1 MERQEYVDAALEAG
15 DHAGFYAGFCKPY
28 ELKCVYIFQVLGNR
42 QGDAVGSI
50 SSKAVVSL
58 SFSPISLPNEF
69 QITSNTTKIELNLH
83 LEFQPSVTISRK
95 RGIREVP
102 SVFRVNLPE
111 MFRVIQVIRE
121 HDFADFR
128 QVELR
133 TLGKVVESVV
143 GF

>member
-15 DHAGFYAGFCKPY
+15 DHAGFYAEFYKPY

-83 LEFQPSVTISRK
+83 LEFQTCDH
-95 RGIREVP
+95 
-102 SVFRVNLPE
+102 FPE
-111 MFRVIQVIRE
+111 TRDQGGSLGFP
-121 HDFADFR
+121 R
-128 QVELR
+128 QSARDV
-133 TLGKVVESVV
+133 
-143 GF
+143 